1 MLCFVRK
8 IKLSGIAHV
17 WMRVSVCVSVCVCMV
32 ICEVSVVESDSRCK
46 ERPAKSLILSQSTI
60 PTRN

>member
-1 MLCFVRK
+1 MLCSVRK

-17 WMRVSVCVSVCVCMV
+17 WMRVSVCVCMV